1 MAGLAPPGGAG
12 IAPPRVNLLLRVCLP
27 FLAGYF
33 LSYVYRAVNAVLG
46 PQLAAEF
53 SLSAADLG
61 LLTGAYFFAFG
72 LFQVPLG
79 LLLDRYGPRRMDAL
93 LLLLAAAGAGLFI
106 TAQSFP
112 GLLVGRTLIGLGV
125 SAALMAC
132 FQAFVLWYPAERIGM
147 MIAIA
152 YAAGGF
158 GAMAVS
164 VPLELALRAFEWRS
178 IFMLFIAVTLLVSAV
193 LYFVVP
199 ERRAAADP
207 EPLAAQ
213 LRGLAGVGR
222 DPAFWR
228 IAVAIGTSQ
237 CAAVSTFTLWMGT
250 WLRDVAG
257 FERGEVAQGLMA
269 ASLAIVLGYL
279 FFGWVADRLVRRGRP
294 VLPLFAGGVAVSSGC
309 FLLLV
314 LGVTAGSVLT
324 WSVFTFCATAATLAH
339 SIASRRYPVRMAGR
353 VNTAQN
359 TFTFLGIFLGQ
370 WMVGIILARWPST
383 ATGYAPEGYF
393 YGLGVLWLVQAAG
406 LAWLWSGR
414 RLLDRAGS
422 RL

>member
-1 MAGLAPPGGAG
+1 MVADFPAAV
-12 IAPPRVNLLLRVCLP
+12 PPRVNLLLRVCLP

-46 PQLAAEF
+46 PQLATEF
-53 SLSAADLG
+53 ALSPADLG

-132 FQAFVLWYPAERIGM
+132 FQAFVLWYPAERIGT

-164 VPLELALRAFEWRS
+164 VPLELALRSFEWRS
-178 IFMLFIAVTLLVSAV
+178 IFMLFIGVTLLVSAV

-199 ERRAAADP
+199 ERKAASDP
-207 EPLAAQ
+207 EPFGVQ

-250 WLRDVAG
+250 WMRDVAG
-257 FERGEVAQGLMA
+257 FSASEVAQAMMA

-279 FFGWVADRLVRRGRP
+279 FFGRIADSLARRGRS
-294 VLPLFAGGVAVSSGC
+294 VLGLFAGGVAVSSLS
-309 FLLLV
+309 FLPIV
-314 LGVTAGSVLT
+314 LGVKTGSVLA

-353 VNTAQN
+353 VNTALN

-383 ATGYAPEGYF
+383 ATGYAPEGYL
-393 YGLGVLWLVQAAG
+393 YGLGVLWCVQAAG

-414 RLLDRAGS
+414 RLLDQAGF
-422 RL
+422 RQGNL

>member
-1 MAGLAPPGGAG
+1 MTVDPA
-12 IAPPRVNLLLRVCLP
+12 APPRVNLLLRICLP

-46 PQLAAEF
+46 PQLASEF

-79 LLLDRYGPRRMDAL
+79 LLLDRFGPRRMDAA

-106 TAQSFP
+106 TAQSFT

-132 FQAFVLWYPAERIGM
+132 FQAFVLWYPAARIGT
-147 MIAIA
+147 MIAVA

-178 IFMLFIAVTLLVSAV
+178 IFMLFIGITLLVSVV

-199 ERRAAADP
+199 ERRVAAAP
-207 EPLAAQ
+207 EPFADQ
-213 LRGLAGVGR
+213 LRGLRVVAR
-222 DPAFWR
+222 DGAFWR

-257 FERGEVAQGLMA
+257 FTRGEVAEGFMA

-279 FFGWVADRLVRRGRP
+279 FFGRIADSLVRRGKS
-294 VLPLFAGGVAVSSGC
+294 VLPLFAGGVALSSAC
-309 FLLLV
+309 FLLIV
-314 LGVTAGSVLT
+314 LGVKTGSVLA

-339 SIASRRYPVRMAGR
+339 SIASRRYPSNMAGR
-353 VNTAQN
+353 VNTALN
-359 TFTFLGIFLGQ
+359 TFTFIGIFLGQ
-370 WMVGIILARWPST
+370 WMVGIILARWPAT
-383 ATGYAPEGYF
+383 ASGGYAPEGYF
-393 YGLGVLWLVQAAG
+393 WGMGVLWVVQAAG

-414 RLLDRAGS
+414 RVVEGMGES
-422 RL
+422 

>member
-1 MAGLAPPGGAG
+1 MAPLAPA
-12 IAPPRVNLLLRVCLP
+12 PRVNLLLRVCLP

-53 SLSAADLG
+53 ALSPADLG

-106 TAQSFP
+106 TAQTFP

-132 FQAFVLWYPAERIGM
+132 FQAFVLWYPAERIGT

-164 VPLELALRAFEWRS
+164 VPLELALRSFEWRS
-178 IFMLFIAVTLLVSAV
+178 IFMLFIGVTLLVSAI

-199 ERRAAADP
+199 ERKAAADP
-207 EPLAAQ
+207 EPFGAQ
-213 LRGLAGVGR
+213 LRALAGVGR

-257 FERGEVAQGLMA
+257 FSRSEVAGALMA

-279 FFGWVADRLVRRGRP
+279 FFGRVADTLVRRGRP
-294 VLPLFAGGVAVSSGC
+294 VLPLFAGGVAVSSAC
-309 FLLLV
+309 FLLIV
-314 LGVTAGSVLT
+314 LGVKTGSVLA

-339 SIASRRYPVRMAGR
+339 SIASRRYPPRMAGR
-353 VNTAQN
+353 VNTALN
-359 TFTFLGIFLGQ
+359 MFTFFGIFLGQ

-393 YGLGVLWLVQAAG
+393 YGMGGLWVVQAMG

-414 RLLDRAGS
+414 GLLEGEIKS
-422 RL
+422 

>member
-1 MAGLAPPGGAG
+1 MAADSPA
-12 IAPPRVNLLLRVCLP
+12 AAAPRVNLLLRVCLP

-106 TAQSFP
+106 TAQSFS

-132 FQAFVLWYPAERIGM
+132 FQAFVLWYPAERIGV
-147 MIAIA
+147 MIAVA

-164 VPLELALRAFEWRS
+164 VPLELALRSFEWRS
-178 IFMLFIAVTLLVSAV
+178 IFMLFIGVTLLVSAV

-207 EPLAAQ
+207 EPLAEQ
-213 LRGLAGVGR
+213 LRGLAVFGR

-257 FERGEVAQGLMA
+257 FDRGEVAQALLA

-279 FFGWVADRLVRRGRP
+279 FFGRIADSLVRRGKP
-294 VLPLFAGGVAVSSGC
+294 VLPLFMGGVAVSSAC

-314 LGVTAGSVLT
+314 LGVTAGSVLS

-353 VNTAQN
+353 VNTALN

-370 WMVGIILARWPST
+370 WMVGIILARWPAT
-383 ATGYAPEGYF
+383 ASGYAAEGYF
-393 YGLGVLWLVQAAG
+393 YGMGALWLVQAAG

-414 RLLDRAGS
+414 RRLDQTGARP
-422 RL
+422 

>member
-1 MAGLAPPGGAG
+1 MTIDPA
-12 IAPPRVNLLLRVCLP
+12 APPRVNLLARVCLP

-106 TAQSFP
+106 TAQTFS

-147 MIAIA
+147 MIALA
-152 YAAGGF
+152 YAAGGL

-164 VPLELALRAFEWRS
+164 VPLELALRAFDWRS
-178 IFMLFIAVTLLVSAV
+178 IFMLFIGLTLLVSAV

-199 ERRAAADP
+199 ERRAAANP
-207 EPLAAQ
+207 EALSEQ

-257 FERGEVAQGLMA
+257 FSRGEVAQGQMA
-269 ASLAIVLGYL
+269 AALAIVLGYL
-279 FFGWVADRLVRRGRP
+279 SFGWLADMLVRRGRP
-294 VLPLFAGGVAVSSGC
+294 VLPLFIGGVAVSSAC

-314 LGVTAGSVLT
+314 LGVKTGSVLT
-324 WSVFTFCATAATLAH
+324 WSVFTYSATAATLAH
-339 SIASRRYPVRMAGR
+339 SIASRRTPVAMAGR
-353 VNTAQN
+353 VNTALN

-370 WMVGIILARWPST
+370 WMVGVILARWPAT
-383 ATGYAPEGYF
+383 ASGYAPEGYF
-393 YGLGVLWLVQAAG
+393 WGMGVLWVVQAAG

-414 RLLDRAGS
+414 RLLES
-422 RL
+422 RQES

>member
-1 MAGLAPPGGAG
+1 MAALAPA
-12 IAPPRVNLLLRVCLP
+12 PRVNLLLRVCLP

-53 SLSAADLG
+53 ALSPADLG

-106 TAQSFP
+106 TAQTFP

-132 FQAFVLWYPAERIGM
+132 FQAFVLWYPAERIGT

-164 VPLELALRAFEWRS
+164 VPLELALRSFEWRS
-178 IFMLFIAVTLLVSAV
+178 IFMLFIGVTLLVSAI

-199 ERRAAADP
+199 ERKAAADP
-207 EPLAAQ
+207 EPFGAQ
-213 LRGLAGVGR
+213 LRALAGVGR

-257 FERGEVAQGLMA
+257 FTRGEVAEGLMA

-279 FFGWVADRLVRRGRP
+279 FFGRIADTLVRRGRP
-294 VLPLFAGGVAVSSGC
+294 VLPLFAGGVAVSSAC
-309 FLLLV
+309 FLLIV
-314 LGVTAGSVLT
+314 LGVKTGSVLA

-339 SIASRRYPVRMAGR
+339 SIASRRYPPRMAGR
-353 VNTAQN
+353 VNTALN
-359 TFTFLGIFLGQ
+359 MFTFFGIFLGQ

-383 ATGYAPEGYF
+383 ASGYAPEGYF
-393 YGLGVLWLVQAAG
+393 YGMGVLWVVQAVG
-406 LAWLWSGR
+406 LAWMWSGR
-414 RLLDRAGS
+414 RLLEDKS
-422 RL
+422 

>member
-1 MAGLAPPGGAG
+1 MSGAAPA
-12 IAPPRVNLLLRVCLP
+12 PRVNLLLRVCLP

-46 PQLAAEF
+46 PQLADEF
-53 SLSAADLG
+53 SLSPADLG

-93 LLLLAAAGAGLFI
+93 LLLLAAAGASIFI
-106 TAQSFP
+106 SAQGFQ
-112 GLLVGRTLIGLGV
+112 GLLAGRTLIGLGV

-132 FQAFVLWYPAERIGM
+132 FQAFVLWYPAERIGT
-147 MIAIA
+147 MIAVA

-164 VPLELALRAFEWRS
+164 VPLELALRSFEWRS
-178 IFMLFIAVTLLVSAV
+178 IFMLFIGVTLLVSAI

-199 ERRAAADP
+199 ERRSVADP
-207 EPLAAQ
+207 EPWDAQ

-257 FERGEVAQGLMA
+257 FARGEVAEALMA

-279 FFGWVADRLVRRGRP
+279 CFGRMADALVRRGRP
-294 VLPLFAGGVAVSSGC
+294 VLPLFAGGVAVSSAC
-309 FLLLV
+309 FLPIV
-314 LGVTAGSVLT
+314 LGVKTGSVLA

-339 SIASRRYPVRMAGR
+339 SIASRRYPPRMAGR
-353 VNTAQN
+353 VNTALN
-359 TFTFLGIFLGQ
+359 TFTFIGIFLGQ
-370 WMVGIILARWPST
+370 WMVGIILSRWPST

-393 YGLGVLWLVQAAG
+393 YAMGLLWAVQAAG
-406 LAWLWSGR
+406 LAWLWQGR
-414 RLLDRAGS
+414 RLLDGPRNA
-422 RL
+422 R